1 MAQDNVIE
9 AFTAL
14 APYYED
20 TVDRELRL
28 FWGVGYLEFV
38 QRLLA
43 RLAIGAEERVLDVA
57 TGTGMVPAAILAR
70 TPPLRVHPDHGP
82 VVGLDITP
90 AMLSEARRRLG
101 PTERVQLVCGSGT
114 AMPLAGQVF
123 DVAVCCLGTHHMDV
137 SALLAEL
144 SRVLRPGG
152 RLVIADVCATPFWR
166 SLPGRVMFALLLG
179 FYSLWLRIPRRSN
192 GLEAYGVSMDR
203 ERARAEIEAFRNYR
217 TAAEWRDLLGQYGFQ
232 TVEMSEIHALRRVYP
247 GGILI
252 VSTLE
257 RSNV

>member
-28 FWGVGYLEFV
+28 FWGVGYPEFV

-57 TGTGMVPAAILAR
+57 TGTGVVPAAILAR
-70 TPPLRVHPDHGP
+70 MPPLRVHPDHGP

-114 AMPLAGQVF
+114 AMPLAGRVF

-137 SALLAEL
+137 AALLAEL

-232 TVEMSEIHALRRVYP
+232 PVEMSEIHALRRVYP

-252 VSTLE
+252 VCTLE